1 MSTSG
6 TALASL
12 GAIPNNRQ
20 EAVLNLRFPIL
31 GLVLSL
37 VYGHAFELTADWPI
51 LRTTPNSGIQ
61 LQPAQVGDLPGEA
74 TLMQMRLAALIE
86 EKNWEEAIAAF
97 FKLIDRYGD
106 LSIAIGDESN
116 RYLSVATYGHMLLAD
131 LPPEAIALY
140 RDRVDAAAG
149 DWYRGLRT
157 VTNPTSE
164 QVGQL
169 DQFFC
174 SRYGDDAL
182 LLLGDRALERGHFD
196 QAREYWQRIHASW
209 TAEGGLGFW
218 HAYQGIPPEQL
229 IESLQSKRP
238 TLQDASR
245 DRHDLFYPDSDL
257 DLATV
262 GARLVLASILQRD
275 LSRAEWEL
283 SVFRGLFPEAQGWL
297 AGKDNVYADTLE
309 QLLAEQSERE
319 QITRQKNIDQSIEQQ
334 RESQQT
340 WPTFAGSPTRNR
352 LFYRAVDFSPVP
364 LWEWSYARVM
374 PAVELPHRE
383 NRETQNSQN
392 ARAATNRSDDLYF
405 YPLIVRNWALL
416 KNSSQI
422 FALNI
427 GNGQPAFEGSQ
438 FGQIYPQGE
447 LVSREV
453 KRDARN
459 HLAADPWLPPQYS
472 MTFFEGR
479 LLARMGTQLTSRAVG
494 FDSGYA
500 GNRITC
506 LDLDR
511 EGALEW
517 NFPSKDEEREF
528 DREKWS
534 FEGPPLADRNGVY
547 VVMRRGA
554 MQAISYVACL
564 DLQTGKL
571 RWRQEVCRA
580 NTPAGGV
587 RNEITHTLLTLSEGH
602 LYLNTNLGAVASL
615 RTQDGKLRWAYRYVR
630 AQADAGTNLP
640 SHFRRGLNP
649 CVVVRGVVVVAPRDS
664 ASLMA
669 FDAHTGQL
677 LWKSA
682 PMTSSPI
689 HILGVAGDMVL
700 ATGENLWWFNM
711 VTGRAHAVWPQ
722 PGNRGGPRGYGKG
735 ILAGGRVYW
744 PTRDAVFVF
753 DQRLVDNGD
762 RSYPLQRGIIPLKR
776 PDLPDGNQAE
786 SGNLVAGGG
795 FCLIAGKNRLQ
806 AFPLP
811 PLEAKPN
818 PENRN

>member
-1 MSTSG
+1 
-6 TALASL
+6 
-12 GAIPNNRQ
+12 
-20 EAVLNLRFPIL
+20 
-31 GLVLSL
+31 
-37 VYGHAFELTADWPI
+37 
-51 LRTTPNSGIQ
+51 
-61 LQPAQVGDLPGEA
+61 
-74 TLMQMRLAALIE
+74 MQMRLAALIE
-86 EKNWEEAIAAF
+86 EKNWEETIATF
-97 FKLIDRYGD
+97 FELIDRYGH
-106 LSIAIGDESN
+106 LPIATGEDSN
-116 RYLSVATYGHMLLAD
+116 RYLSVATYAHMLLAD
-131 LPPEAIALY
+131 LPPEALAVY

-149 DWYRGLRT
+149 DWYRGLQN
-157 VTNPTSE
+157 VTDPTPE
-164 QVGQL
+164 QAGEL
-169 DQFFC
+169 DQYFC
-174 SRYGDDAL
+174 SQYGDDAL

-196 QAREYWQRIHASW
+196 QAREYWQRIDASW

-218 HAYQGIPPEQL
+218 HAYQGIPPEQV
-229 IESLQSKRP
+229 IESLQGKMQIP
-238 TLQDASR
+238 NDASQGR
-245 DRHDLFYPDSDL
+245 YDLVYPDSDL
-257 DLATV
+257 DLAAI
-262 GARLVLASILQRD
+262 GARLVLASILQID
-275 LSRAEWEL
+275 LPRAQWEL
-283 SVFRGLFPEAQGWL
+283 DVFRRLFPEARGRL
-297 AGKDNVYADTLE
+297 AGQDNVYAVTLE
-309 QLLAEQSERE
+309 QILTEQSEGE
-319 QITRQKNIDQSIEQQ
+319 QIVRQQKAEQLVGGQ
-334 RESQQT
+334 EV

-352 LFYRAVDFSPVP
+352 LFWRTLNFSPVP
-364 LWEWSYARVM
+364 LWEWSFARVM
-374 PAVELPHRE
+374 PAVELPRDPSRE
-383 NRETQNSQN
+383 KQTAQN
-392 ARAATNRSDDLYF
+392 ASAAIHRSDDLYF

-427 GNGQPAFEGSQ
+427 GDGQPAFEGSQ
-438 FGQIYPQGE
+438 FGQIYPRGE

-459 HLAADPWLPPQYS
+459 HIAADPWLPPQYS

-506 LDLDR
+506 LNLDR

-517 NFPSKDEEREF
+517 NFPSKDEEGEF
-528 DREKWS
+528 DRQKWS
-534 FEGPPLADRNGVY
+534 FEGPPLADRDGVY

-580 NTPAGGV
+580 NTPAGGA
-587 RNEITHTLLTLSEGH
+587 RNEITHTLLTLAEGH
-602 LYLNTNLGAVASL
+602 LYLNTNLGVVASL

-664 ASLMA
+664 PALLA
-669 FDAHTGQL
+669 FDAHTGHL

-682 PMTSSPI
+682 PLTSAPI
-689 HILGVAGDMVL
+689 HILGVAADTVL
-700 ATGENLWWFNM
+700 ATGENLWWFNLI
-711 VTGRAHAVWPQ
+711 TGRAHAVWPQ
-722 PGNRGGPRGYGKG
+722 PGNRGGPRGYGRG

-744 PTRDAVFVF
+744 PSRDAVFVF
-753 DQRLVDNGD
+753 DQRLMNNGD
-762 RSYPLQRGIIPLKR
+762 RSYPVQRGIIRLKR

-786 SGNLVAGGG
+786 SGNLVAGSG

-811 PLEAKPN
+811 PLQTAQIREDKN
-818 PENRN
+818 